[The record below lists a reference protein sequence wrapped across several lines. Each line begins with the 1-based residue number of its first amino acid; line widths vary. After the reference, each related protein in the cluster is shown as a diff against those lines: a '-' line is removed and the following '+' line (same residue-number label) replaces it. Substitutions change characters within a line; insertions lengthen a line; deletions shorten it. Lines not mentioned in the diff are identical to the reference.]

1 MRVLNTFA
9 YTGAFSVYAALG
21 ERRQP
26 RWIWRSRAWAGP
38 EKNFVLNGID
48 PSGQYFCKGDARR
61 WLERFARQGRT
72 FHGIILDPPTFSR
85 DDRGKVFRV
94 ESHYG
99 ELVALAR
106 ECLEPGGWMLCTS
119 NCRKLGHE
127 DFRRMVARAVPGFR
141 LTRDPMPPDFSGEDY
156 LKRLWIDWK

>member
-1 MRVLNTFA
+1 M
-9 YTGAFSVYAALG
+9 
-21 ERRQP
+21 
-26 RWIWRSRAWAGP
+26 
-38 EKNFVLNGID
+38 D

-85 DDRGKVFRV
+85 DDRGRVFRV

-106 ECLEPGGWMLCTS
+106 EMPGAGTAGCCAPAIAAS
-119 NCRKLGHE
+119 
-127 DFRRMVARAVPGFR
+127 
-141 LTRDPMPPDFSGEDY
+141 
-156 LKRLWIDWK
+156 

>member
-1 MRVLNTFA
+1 M
-9 YTGAFSVYAALG
+9 
-21 ERRQP
+21 
-26 RWIWRSRAWAGP
+26 
-38 EKNFVLNGID
+38 LNGID
-48 PSGQYFCKGDARR
+48 PSAQYFCKGDARR

-106 ECLEPGGWMLCTS
+106 ECLEPGGCCAPATAASWATRTS
-119 NCRKLGHE
+119 AGWWP
-127 DFRRMVARAVPGFR
+127 VPF
-141 LTRDPMPPDFSGEDY
+141 PVSA
-156 LKRLWIDWK
+156 

>member
-1 MRVLNTFA
+1 MPGLAR
-9 YTGAFSVYAALG
+9 
-21 ERRQP
+21 E
-26 RWIWRSRAWAGP
+26 
-38 EKNFVLNGID
+38 NFVLNGID

-61 WLERFARQGRT
+61 WLERFSRQGRT

-119 NCRKLGHE
+119 NCRKLSHE
-127 DFRRMVARAVPGFR
+127 EFRRMVARAVPGFR

-156 LKRLWIDWK
+156 LKRLWID